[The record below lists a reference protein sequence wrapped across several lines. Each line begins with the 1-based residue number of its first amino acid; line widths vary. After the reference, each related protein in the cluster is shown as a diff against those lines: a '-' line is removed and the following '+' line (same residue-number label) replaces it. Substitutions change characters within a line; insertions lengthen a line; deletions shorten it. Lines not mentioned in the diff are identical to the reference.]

1 MLIEKNKRNNT
12 LRYIAIIVF
21 LVAMKPKILLLIDGI
36 QNTNQA
42 RILNNSIFVTIF
54 LCAIIS
60 LLLSINKR
68 SGVNA

>member
-1 MLIEKNKRNNT
+1 MPIEKNKRNNT

-21 LVAMKPKILLLIDGI
+21 IVALKPKIFLLIDGI

-54 LCAIIS
+54 LCAVIS
-60 LLLSINKR
+60 LLLSIKKR